1 MKADTEGEQGDLSAS
16 SLPLNLNFSSLESA
30 LVSGLPTHPNEAW
43 QLPELQKPIS

>member
-16 SLPLNLNFSSLESA
+16 SLPLNLNFSLDSA
-30 LVSGLPTHPNEAW
+30 LVSGLPTHPKEAW